1 MRALTLPALLLTA
14 SLAAQTFTAAD
25 AVPPNGTFEFSRFA
39 ADASELSGVDTVGA
53 GLTWNM
59 SGLTWETD
67 VPFTLTVMP
76 AADSE
81 FSALAPEATTCLL
94 ESIPGDID
102 LHWFYRNAS
111 DMLEAIGIVGV
122 IPGIATELESTCPR
136 LLLNYPAT
144 LGSVVNSG
152 VIGCDFTIG
161 VESVERKVLST
172 GTLVLPFGSIPNM
185 ALIRTS
191 ICQLDLI
198 DPKGGEEVVCYHS
211 YEWYAPGNLLRPALS
226 VSILNEE
233 WSTAFLEVPTSS
245 TSVNEL
251 HTNTSQLSLSPNP
264 ASDQLMIMNTDGHPL
279 GELSILSTDGRTVHT
294 AFANTDRMQL
304 DVQGLAPGLYSV
316 LRVADGQR
324 AVVRFVK
331 E

>member
-1 MRALTLPALLLTA
+1 MRAITLPILLVSV

-25 AVPPNGTFEFSRFA
+25 AVPPNGTYEFSRFV
-39 ADASELSGVDTVGA
+39 ADASEWSGADTVGT

-59 SGLTWETD
+59 SGMAWEAD
-67 VPFTLTVMP
+67 GSFTLTAMP

-81 FSALAPEATTCLL
+81 FAALAPGATNCLL
-94 ESIPGDID
+94 EIIPGDIE

-111 DMLEAIGIVGV
+111 DVLESIGVVGV

-144 LGSVVNSG
+144 LGSVINSG

-161 VESVERKVLST
+161 VESAERKVLGT
-172 GTLVLPFGSIPNM
+172 GTLVLPLGSLPNM
-185 ALIRTS
+185 VLIRTS
-191 ICQLDLI
+191 ICEVDVI
-198 DPKGGEEVVCYHS
+198 NPKENDIVCTHR
-211 YEWYAPGNLLRPALS
+211 YEWFAPGNLLRPMLT
-226 VSILNEE
+226 VFMINGQ
-233 WSTAFLEVPTSS
+233 WNTAYLEVLTGS
-245 TSVNEL
+245 TSVNEVL
-251 HTNTSQLSLSPNP
+251 TSDARLSLSPNP
-264 ASDQLMIMNTDGHPL
+264 ASDQLVLMNTDGHPL
-279 GELSILSTDGRTVHT
+279 GELSILSADGRAVHT

-316 LRVADGQR
+316 LRVADGRR
-324 AVVRFVK
+324 AALRFVK

>member
-25 AVPPNGTFEFSRFA
+25 AVPPNGTFEFSRYV
-39 ADASELSGVDTVGA
+39 ADASEWSGVDTVGT

-59 SGLTWETD
+59 SGLTWEAD
-67 VPFTLTVMP
+67 EPFTLTVMP

-81 FSALAPEATTCLL
+81 VAALAPDATTCLL
-94 ESIPGDID
+94 ESISGDIE

-122 IPGIATELESTCPR
+122 IPGITAELESTCPR

-144 LGSVVNSG
+144 LGSVINSG
-152 VIGCDFTIG
+152 IIGCDFTVG
-161 VESVERKVLST
+161 AESVERKVLGT

-191 ICQLDLI
+191 ICAVDDL
-198 DPKGGEEVVCYHS
+198 DPKGGGEIVCNHNYA
-211 YEWYAPGNLLRPALS
+211 WYAQGNLLRPALTM
-226 VSILNEE
+226 SILNEE

-251 HTNTSQLSLSPNP
+251 HTNNSQLSLSPNP
-264 ASDQLMIMNTDGHPL
+264 ASDQLMLMNTDGHPL
-279 GELSILSTDGRTVHT
+279 GELSILSNDGRTVYT

-304 DVQGLAPGLYSV
+304 DVQGLVPGLYSV
-316 LRVADGQR
+316 LRVADGRR
-324 AVVRFVK
+324 AVLRFVK

>member
-1 MRALTLPALLLTA
+1 MRALALPALLLSV

-25 AVPPNGTFEFSRFA
+25 AVPPNGTYEFSRFV

-53 GLTWNM
+53 GLTWNI
-59 SGLTWETD
+59 SGLTWEAD
-67 VPFTLTVMP
+67 EPFTLTVMP
-76 AADSE
+76 AANSE
-81 FSALAPEATTCLL
+81 VASLAPEATNCLL
-94 ESIPGDID
+94 EIIPGDIE

-111 DMLEAIGIVGV
+111 DVLESIGVVGV

-144 LGSVVNSG
+144 LGSVINSG

-161 VESVERKVLST
+161 VESAERKVLGT
-172 GTLVLPFGSIPNM
+172 GTLVLPLGSLPNM

-191 ICQLDLI
+191 ICAVDDI
-198 DPKGGEEVVCYHS
+198 NPKENDIVCTHR
-211 YEWYAPGNLLRPALS
+211 YEWFAPGNLLRPMLT
-226 VSILNEE
+226 VFMINGQ
-233 WSTAFLEVPTSS
+233 WNTAYLEVLTGS
-245 TSVNEL
+245 TSVNEVL
-251 HTNTSQLSLSPNP
+251 SNDARLSLSPNP

-279 GELSILSTDGRTVHT
+279 GELSILSTDGRTVQT

-304 DVQGLAPGLYSV
+304 DVHDLAPGLYSV
-316 LRVADGQR
+316 VREADGR
-324 AVVRFVK
+324 RTVVRFVK